1 MADEAGLISAQ
12 VAARLLTLSPEE
24 FRKLDRAGWFE
35 RVGKDS
41 YRIVDVVQGHIRY
54 LKKQADQTGCTV
66 AQAANHIG
74 VIQRRFFEFLDKGI
88 IKRKGKEGYTL
99 SEVRFE
105 YHRHLR
111 EVAAGRGDG
120 YVDLPVERA
129 LLAREQTQSVILRNA
144 IMRREYAPVEPMCQ
158 LVERDYG
165 VVRERFMTIPGK
177 CADAFAMRPREEIE
191 VGLRLEISE
200 ALDGLSNPAN
210 LVRYAADREALIDS
224 PEGIEGAA
232 ESKPD

>member
-1 MADEAGLISAQ
+1 MAKEAALISAQ
-12 VAARLLTLSPEE
+12 VASKLLMLTPEE

-35 RVGKDS
+35 RAGKDS

-54 LKKQADQTGCTV
+54 LQKQADQTGCTV
-66 AQAANHIG
+66 AQAADHIG
-74 VIQRRFFEFLDKGI
+74 VIRRRFFELLDKGI
-88 IKRKGKEGYTL
+88 IKHKGKEGYTL
-99 SEVRFE
+99 SEVRAQ

-144 IMRREYAPVEPMCQ
+144 ILRREYAPVEEMGR

-165 VVRERFMTIPGK
+165 VVRERALCFPGK
-177 CADAFAMRPREEIE
+177 LADALAMRPRDEIE
-191 VGLRLEISE
+191 IRLKSEIVE
-200 ALDGLSNPAN
+200 LLDGLSDPAA
-210 LVRYAADREALIDS
+210 LIRYAAERGSTSIMPPSVEAAPD
-224 PEGIEGAA
+224 
-232 ESKPD
+232 SKPN